1 MCGSNELDAAQHILS
16 QLLAVRDASYD
27 LSYSVT
33 LLEIDLQLR
42 RKDHV
47 QALEILEKLAKK
59 LDAGDFDIYQ
69 RIKLMVVKAH
79 VYEEAGNPHKSFS
92 VALLAATLAH
102 RAKILP
108 VLWEAICAIC
118 AVFHSVNEFDAS
130 LKLLRS
136 IMPQVLE
143 CEDCDLSARSLSLL
157 ADAHVGLAGLA
168 RADSLQRKEQLTKGM
183 ENLDRAFDEYSKIED
198 VKGQCEMRAKKAIIM
213 HLNGDPALANDCAAQ
228 YLATMNAAKEQT

>member
-1 MCGSNELDAAQHILS
+1 M
-16 QLLAVRDASYD
+16 
-27 LSYSVT
+27 
-33 LLEIDLQLR
+33 LEIDLQLR

-79 VYEEAGNPHKSFS
+79 VYEEAGNPQKSFS
-92 VALLAATLAH
+92 VALRAATLAY

-118 AVFHSVNEFDAS
+118 AVFHSVKEFDAS
-130 LKLLRS
+130 MKLLGS

-198 VKGQCEMRAKKAIIM
+198 VKRQCEMRAKKAIIM

-228 YLATMNAAKEQT
+228 YLAIMNAAKEQN